1 MSRYRKNQG
10 ESHGHT
16 HHHRVRIN
24 SLRHCTCCTSPFAKP
39 KAIWNLGKIQGFVQ
53 LLSEK
58 GTVIFFSIV
67 GIATIVGG
75 ILIFDEIKMGQE
87 YHPLPSEVWKKY
99 ISIIRTWITTCPG

>member
-1 MSRYRKNQG
+1 MDTLAIIAYALILYG
-10 ESHGHT
+10 VFT
-16 HHHRVRIN
+16 LYIAYV
-24 SLRHCTCCTSPFAKP
+24 KP

-75 ILIFDEIKMGQE
+75 AYL
-87 YHPLPSEVWKKY
+87 LL
-99 ISIIRTWITTCPG
+99 R

>member
-1 MSRYRKNQG
+1 MDTLTIVAYVLILYG
-10 ESHGHT
+10 IAT
-16 HHHRVRIN
+16 LYVAY
-24 SLRHCTCCTSPFAKP
+24 AKP

-75 ILIFDEIKMGQE
+75 MWLLM
-87 YHPLPSEVWKKY
+87 
-99 ISIIRTWITTCPG
+99 R

>member
-1 MSRYRKNQG
+1 MDTLTIIAYALILYG
-10 ESHGHT
+10 IAT
-16 HHHRVRIN
+16 LYIA
-24 SLRHCTCCTSPFAKP
+24 FAKP

-75 ILIFDEIKMGQE
+75 VLILM
-87 YHPLPSEVWKKY
+87 
-99 ISIIRTWITTCPG
+99 R